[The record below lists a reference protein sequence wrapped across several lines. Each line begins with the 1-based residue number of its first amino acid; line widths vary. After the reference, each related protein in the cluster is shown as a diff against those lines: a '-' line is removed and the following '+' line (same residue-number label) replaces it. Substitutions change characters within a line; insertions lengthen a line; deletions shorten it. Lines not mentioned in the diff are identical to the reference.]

1 MYHLYFDQMDQK
13 KIFKLSDNSSYTT
26 WSYPDFTV
34 FSRFRNAKQMPD
46 AVREAMEWVIETQG
60 AMSTL
65 NAQQYVKQMEK
76 SRRFQIEAWA

>member
-1 MYHLYFDQMDQK
+1 
-13 KIFKLSDNSSYTT
+13 
-26 WSYPDFTV
+26 
-34 FSRFRNAKQMPD
+34 MPD

-76 SRRFQIEAWA
+76 SRRFQIEAWAWRMQEMMTKHFRKLVRR